1 MTSLVLSTFTHRV
14 RDKCSG
20 MLPGAQLANT
30 DSSNVMVAENLVN
43 DSALLNPILLLIDC
57 SEK

>member
-1 MTSLVLSTFTHRV
+1 MHRV

-30 DSSNVMVAENLVN
+30 DTNNVMVVENQVN
-43 DSALLNPILLLIDC
+43 DSALSNPTLLLTDC
-57 SEK
+57 ASKW